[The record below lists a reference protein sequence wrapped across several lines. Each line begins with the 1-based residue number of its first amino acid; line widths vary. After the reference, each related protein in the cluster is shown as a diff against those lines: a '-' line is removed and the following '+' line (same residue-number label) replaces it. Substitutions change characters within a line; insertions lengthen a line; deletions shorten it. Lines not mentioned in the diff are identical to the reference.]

1 MHACTDGSCIKHTD
15 LKLYFCYIKH
25 TDLKLKKK
33 NRFATHFTTYF
44 TDGYSIREHLVKR
57 SAFVLI
63 DDVIAFSEKLLDHF
77 LIVYV

>member
-1 MHACTDGSCIKHTD
+1 MDTASENTCSRDLIK
-15 LKLYFCYIKH
+15 IK
-25 TDLKLKKK
+25 T
-33 NRFATHFTTYF
+33 RFATHFATYFTTHF